1 MPTVSSEQRAI
12 MSALQDYVM
21 EQHFDSLADKEDTM
35 IDSETD
41 RQQVIRKYERMAIAD
56 DIADSE

>member
-1 MPTVSSEQRAI
+1 

-56 DIADSE
+56 DIAESE